1 MSRIKLF
8 AIVLS
13 LLAFMFLGFECSS
26 TDLTSAKLYIKQKN
40 YDKALEA
47 LQREVQKN
55 PKSDEGYYL
64 MGYVYGEQE
73 TYGKMMDAYNQ
84 SLQISNKY
92 KDDITKQKQYYW
104 AILFNRGVTFYQR
117 GGKAANQDSSK
128 VYYDKSIDA
137 FQNAVK
143 IEPDSADTY
152 KNLAFVYMSLGEN
165 DQAIDP
171 LKKLIDK
178 ENSLDGYK
186 FLGEIYYNKGT
197 NLKNHFESTKNV
209 QDSVQAMENF
219 NKAIDILQ
227 KGRKIFPDDSDM
239 LLTLS
244 NAYIAAGKA
253 EVAMNAFKAGVE
265 KDPNNQYYR
274 YNYGV
279 LLLGTN
285 QYEKAI
291 EQFQKA
297 LDIDPEYQNAL
308 YNISVAYVK
317 WGAKIN
323 KDAEENG
330 QEESNYKEKF
340 QKALPNLE
348 KLVQLNPDEA
358 SNWELIGK
366 VYTVL
371 GMQNDAT
378 NAFNKADELRKK

>member
-1 MSRIKLF
+1 
-8 AIVLS
+8 
-13 LLAFMFLGFECSS
+13 MF
-26 TDLTSAKLYIKQKN
+26 TVN
-40 YDKALEA
+40 
-47 LQREVQKN
+47 
-55 PKSDEGYYL
+55 KSH
-64 MGYVYGEQE
+64 
-73 TYGKMMDAYNQ
+73 YGKMMDAYNQ

-92 KDDITKQKQYYW
+92 KDDIIKQKQYYW
-104 AILFNRGVTFYQR
+104 ATLFNKGVTYYQK
-117 GGKAANQDSSK
+117 GGKAANKDSSK
-128 VYYDKSIDA
+128 VYYDKSIVA

-178 ENSLDGYK
+178 EKSLDGYK

-197 NLKNHFESTKNV
+197 NLRSQFESTKNV

-219 NKAIDILQ
+219 NKAIDVLE
-227 KGRKIFPDDSDM
+227 KGRDLFPDDSDI

-253 EVAMNAFKAGVE
+253 EVAMNAFKTGVE

-308 YNISVAYVK
+308 YNIAVAYVK

-340 QKALPNLE
+340 QKALPHLE

-358 SNWELIGK
+358 SNWELLGK